1 MSLVEFEKHKVVKSF
16 METFDV
22 YYTNLGGYHYSKD
35 DSPCYYL
42 NGMLTM
48 FEEQQKKID
57 EVSEKHSE
65 EKRILHNVI
74 EMNQAK
80 IDELEF
86 KLSSTVNNFDN
97 SCKTIAIHQ
106 KFLDDADVAN
116 KFLTDKID
124 ELKKLRS
131 LDEMAINQLAQANQ
145 VWQIKCDELQA
156 RVDEV
161 LIEMKNQLGDEDFYD
176 MERPDYD
183 AMLYALRNIKDILK

>member
-57 EVSEKHSE
+57 EVNEKHSE

-80 IDELEF
+80 IDEL
-86 KLSSTVNNFDN
+86 
-97 SCKTIAIHQ
+97 
-106 KFLDDADVAN
+106 
-116 KFLTDKID
+116 
-124 ELKKLRS
+124 KKLRS
-131 LDEMAINQLAQANQ
+131 LDEMEINQIAQANQ
-145 VWQIKCDELQA
+145 VWQIKCDGLKKKLDCCREENKAL
-156 RVDEV
+156 
-161 LIEMKNQLGDEDFYD
+161 LMNIFTLYD
-176 MERPDYD
+176 
-183 AMLYALRNIKDILK
+183 L